1 MASAGSGSHPA
12 IEAALLKFGDTID
25 GVRQG
30 IYYCDVTFMQKDS
43 RRLRQNIRA
52 SAYVHLAAAVEV
64 LVNETFLGVVGE
76 INALVGKLSDLR
88 LSLFAIA
95 SGPNFD
101 SLADLQGL
109 KNWHRRCQILSDIES
124 HAILRLDESRLPLDG
139 RTIRPEHLDAAWKVF
154 GFDGPSLPSPLH
166 ALALR
171 DLADSRNDVAHG
183 NEALSVVAGRKS
195 LDDML
200 RLIERIEEI
209 AIHLWDTVVQYLDAT
224 QYRR

>member
-1 MASAGSGSHPA
+1 MASVGSGSHPA
-12 IEAALLKFGDTID
+12 IEAALLKFGDTVD
-25 GVRQG
+25 GIRQG
-30 IYYCDVTFMQKDS
+30 LYYCDVTFTQKAS
-43 RRLRQNIRA
+43 RKLRQNIRA
-52 SAYVHLAAAVEV
+52 SAYVHLAAVVEV

-76 INALVGKLSDLR
+76 IDALVGKLSDLR

-101 SLADLQGL
+101 SLADLRGL
-109 KNWHRRCQILSDIES
+109 RNWHRRCQILSDIES

-154 GFDGPSLPSPLH
+154 GFYGPSLPSSLH

-183 NEALSVVAGRKS
+183 NESLSVIAGRKS
-195 LDDML
+195 PDDML
-200 RLIERIEEI
+200 
-209 AIHLWDTVVQYLDAT
+209 
-224 QYRR
+224 

>member
-1 MASAGSGSHPA
+1 MSSSGSGSHPA
-12 IEAALLKFGDTID
+12 IEAALSKFGDAID
-25 GVRQG
+25 GVRQDL
-30 IYYCDVTFMQKDS
+30 YYCDVAFMQKKS
-43 RRLRQNIRA
+43 RKLRQNIRA

-95 SGPNFD
+95 SGSSFD
-101 SLADLQGL
+101 SLADLRGL

-124 HAILRLDESRLPLDG
+124 HAIFRLDESCLPLDG

-171 DLADSRNDVAHG
+171 DLADSRNSVAHG
-183 NEALSVVAGRKS
+183 SEALSVVAGRKTP
-195 LDDML
+195 DDMF
-200 RLIERIEEI
+200 RLINRVEEI
-209 AIHLWDTVVQYLDAT
+209 AIHLWGAAVQYLDTT

>member
-1 MASAGSGSHPA
+1 VGSGSHPA
-12 IEAALLKFGDTID
+12 VEAALSKFSDTID
-25 GVRQG
+25 RVRQG
-30 IYYCDVTFMQKDS
+30 LYYCDVTFTQKNF
-43 RRLRQNIRA
+43 RGLRQDIRA
-52 SAYVHLAAAVEV
+52 SAYVHLAAAVER
-64 LVNETFLGVVGE
+64 LISEIFSGLVGE
-76 INALVGKLSDLR
+76 INALAGKLSDLR

-101 SLADLQGL
+101 ALADLRGL

-124 HAILRLDESRLPLDG
+124 RSILNLDESYLPLDG

-171 DLADSRNDVAHG
+171 DLATSRNDVAHG
-183 NEALSVVAGRKS
+183 NEPLSVVAGRKS

-209 AIHLWDTVVQYLDAT
+209 AIHLWTAAVQYLDAT
-224 QYRR
+224 QYLR

>member
-1 MASAGSGSHPA
+1 MASAGSGSHPSV
-12 IEAALLKFGDTID
+12 EAALLKFSETID

-30 IYYCDVTFMQKDS
+30 LYYCDVTFTQKNS
-43 RRLRQNIRA
+43 RRLRQDIRA
-52 SAYVHLAAAVEV
+52 SAYVHLAAAVEL
-64 LVNETFLGVVGE
+64 LVNETFSGLVGE
-76 INALVGKLSDLR
+76 INALAGKLSDLR

-101 SLADLQGL
+101 SLANVRGL

-124 HAILRLDESRLPLDG
+124 HAILKLDESHLPLDG

-171 DLADSRNDVAHG
+171 DLADSRNDVVHG
-183 NEALSVVAGRKS
+183 NEPLSVVAGRKS
-195 LDDML
+195 LDDMF

-209 AIHLWDTVVQYLDAT
+209 AIHLWGAVIQYLDAT